1 MKLKKNKVKEYR
13 KKLGLTQEDLADV
26 VNVTRQTILFVE
38 KGKYVP
44 SLELALKL
52 AKLFRCSVE
61 DLFAFSL

>member
-13 KKLGLTQEDLADV
+13 KKLSLTQEDLADV

-38 KGKYVP
+38 KGRYVP

-52 AKLFRCSVE
+52 AKLFRCKVE
-61 DLFAFSL
+61 DLFAFAL